1 MNGLSVRFKKW
12 LRPVLCA
19 AGGLAATAGFVLP
32 AHAQGAHYKVFL
44 DLSYSGNVWQAEAAN
59 GIAALAHTPP
69 YDKEVTFKEVISS
82 TDVQHQISDLQSMI
96 AAGANAILFYP
107 VSGTG
112 LNRVIEQG
120 CKRHVLMFAYDS
132 SVTAPC
138 AYNVASLSQG
148 YAPNSAQWIINQLGG
163 KGTVV
168 INHGVAG
175 TALTEVMSRQLL
187 HVFGEYPGIHI
198 LQFYGSWND
207 AISQEAMAKILAAD
221 PNVDAV
227 WSKDGNWGVL
237 QALMQHRPNRL
248 AVMSGQSNNGYRLAM
263 GDPTLQKKGLIG
275 LSAGSGPADGPYAF
289 KVMME
294 VLTGQLKPTGHNIS
308 YPMPWV
314 PYDKIKVCTGDSFV
328 NGCNVFP
335 ASKVPASFI
344 DTSLDGTYLPELNLA
359 SVQTGAPV
367 PGMTIQKLQPLRY
380 EGSLPGVNC
389 VNCKAPAGWLD
400 PTFIKPT
407 VAPK

>member
-1 MNGLSVRFKKW
+1 MNGFSRRFKTFLW
-12 LRPVLCA
+12 PLLCA
-19 AGGLAATAGFVLP
+19 AGALAATVGFVLP
-32 AHAQGAHYKVFL
+32 AAAQTAHYKVFL

-59 GIAALAHTPP
+59 GIKALAATPP
-69 YDKEVTFKEVISS
+69 YDKEVTFKEVISG

-148 YAPNSAQWIINQLGG
+148 YAPNSAQWMINQLDG

-168 INHGVAG
+168 INNGVAG
-175 TALTEVMSRQLL
+175 TAQTEMMNRQLL
-187 HVFGEYPGIHI
+187 HVFGKYPGIHI

-207 AISQEAMAKILAAD
+207 AISQEAMVKILAAH
-221 PNVDAV
+221 PNIDAV

-237 QALMQHRPNRL
+237 QALLQHRPNRL
-248 AVMSGQSNNGYRLAM
+248 AVMSGQSNNGFRLAIA
-263 GDPTLQKKGLIG
+263 DKELQKKGLIG
-275 LSAGSGPADGPYAF
+275 LTAGSGPADGPYAF
-289 KVMME
+289 KVMMAM
-294 VLTGQLKPTGHNIS
+294 LTGQVKPTGHNIS

-314 PYDKIKVCTGDSFV
+314 PYNEIKLCSGDSFV

-335 ASKVPASFI
+335 ASKVPPSFI

-359 SVQTGAPV
+359 SVEKGTPTPGA
-367 PGMTIQKLQPLRY
+367 TIQKLPPLRY
-380 EGSLPGVNC
+380 ESNLPGINC
-389 VNCKAPAGWLD
+389 EHCKSPAGWLD
-400 PTFIKPT
+400 PTFVKPIA
-407 VAPK
+407 VPK

>member
-1 MNGLSVRFKKW
+1 MNGLPGRFRANLKP
-12 LRPVLCA
+12 LLCA
-19 AGGLAATAGFVLP
+19 AAALFAAVGLALP
-32 AHAQGAHYKVFL
+32 AVAQEQHYKVFL

-59 GIAALAHTPP
+59 GIKALAATPP
-69 YDKEVTFKEVISS
+69 YDKEVTFKEVISG
-82 TDVQHQISDLQSMI
+82 TDVQHQISDLESMI

-138 AYNVASLSQG
+138 AYNVADLSQG
-148 YAPNSAQWIINQLGG
+148 YAPNSAQWIINRLGG

-175 TALTEVMSRQLL
+175 TALTEVMTRQLL
-187 HVFGEYPGIHI
+187 HVFGKYPGIHI

-207 AISQEAMAKILAAD
+207 AISQEEMAKILAAH

-237 QALMQHRPNRL
+237 QALMQHRPDRL
-248 AVMSGQSNNGYRLAM
+248 AVMAGQSNNGFRLAM
-263 GDPTLQKKGLIG
+263 ADKANQEKGLIG
-275 LSAGSGPADGPYAF
+275 LTAGSGPADGPYAF

-294 VLTGQLKPTGHNIS
+294 VLTGKLKPAEHNIS

-314 PYDKIKVCTGDSFV
+314 PYDEVKVCTGDSFV
-328 NGCNVFP
+328 DGCNVFP

-344 DTSLDGTYLPELNLA
+344 DTSLDAKYLPELNLA

-367 PGMTIQKLQPLRY
+367 PGATIQMLPPLRY
-380 EGSLPGVNC
+380 EGNLPGINC

-400 PTFIKPT
+400 PTFVKPIP
-407 VAPK
+407 VPK